1 MKKAAVELK
10 IWWIYICLLGLSIL
24 LLAGCGAEEA
34 VAPTISA
41 DPAIAVA
48 AATAIVAPTVAPTE
62 IATSVPTATPTV
74 ASVAVAEDT
83 SADWVNVASVEGD
96 LYIRGNPNAPLRLLD
111 YSDFL

>member
-1 MKKAAVELK
+1 MKKAAVGLK
-10 IWWIYICLLGLSIL
+10 SWWIYICLLCLSIL

-34 VAPTISA
+34 VAPTVSA
-41 DPAIAVA
+41 N
-48 AATAIVAPTVAPTE
+48 PTVAVASATATMAPTIAPTE
-62 IATSVPTATPTV
+62 VATDAPAVTPTV

>member
-1 MKKAAVELK
+1 MELK
-10 IWWIYICLLGLSIL
+10 SWWIYICLLGLSIL

-41 DPAIAVA
+41 SSTPAVTP
-48 AATAIVAPTVAPTE
+48 ATVSIAPTVAPIE
-62 IATSVPTATPTV
+62 VATSAPTATPTV
-74 ASVAVAEDT
+74 ASFMVEEDT
-83 SADWVNVASVEGD
+83 SADWVNVACVEGD